1 MNLRIFTN
9 FHEFFRKKEKIG
21 KMEDEE
27 YLQRV
32 IRTIQSYQN
41 DTLNRLSYMQ
51 KTLQKSS
58 IKHNQILMNSG
69 LGMFFGF
76 PFKYQLYI

>member
-1 MNLRIFTN
+1 
-9 FHEFFRKKEKIG
+9 
-21 KMEDEE
+21 MEDEE

-69 LGMFFGF
+69 LGMFFGLT
-76 PFKYQLYI
+76 FKYQLYI